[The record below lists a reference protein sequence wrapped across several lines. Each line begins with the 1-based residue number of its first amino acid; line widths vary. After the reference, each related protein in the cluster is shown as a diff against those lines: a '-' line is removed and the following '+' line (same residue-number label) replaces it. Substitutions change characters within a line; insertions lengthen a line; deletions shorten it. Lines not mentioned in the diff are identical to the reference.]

1 MRHLL
6 PRRITVALVAGLL
19 GCLGVGI
26 SSAASAA
33 AKETASGSDAQGL
46 ALLAAIDNAYTRV
59 AGVDVRIRL
68 RGKPLGSFTDSLRA
82 GGVVAEQFVSTGGSG
97 TTMLVAQHG
106 SPTYARE
113 AGSSCWQTLLP
124 ASPQTLS
131 DVGHPF
137 LVFAKGTIVQRPTLL
152 ANGLESLE
160 LGEGKTSITLTVE
173 RKTLLVQR
181 MDARQGGELAEDYV
195 TNLSAAPRLLVPR
208 PLCTVHSKG

>member
-1 MRHLL
+1 L
-6 PRRITVALVAGLL
+6 PRRWNLIRTERHGK
-19 GCLGVGI
+19 G
-26 SSAASAA
+26 
-33 AKETASGSDAQGL
+33 
-46 ALLAAIDNAYTRV
+46 RV

-68 RGKPLGSFTDSLRA
+68 RGKPLGSFTDSLR
-82 GGVVAEQFVSTGGSG
+82 GGAVVAEQFVSTGGSG
-97 TTMLVAQHG
+97 TTKLVAPHG

-113 AGSSCWQTLLP
+113 ADTSCWRILVP

-137 LVFAKGTIVQRPTLL
+137 LAFAKGTIVQRPKSL

-181 MDARQGGELAEDYV
+181 MDARQGGEVAEDYV
-195 TNLSAAPRLLVPR
+195 TNLSAVPRLLVPR